1 MISTFFLYDVVVK
14 DDKWP
19 RDGYDE
25 KVNNKDIFVPVD
37 GIDGRQTKLT
47 KEENALV

>member
-1 MISTFFLYDVVVK
+1 MISTFFLNGVVVK

-47 KEENALV
+47 MEENA